1 MVRINSIYGSPRRGS
16 GRISVAGPSLA
27 REAFRP
33 NPSAIMIEEYPNN
46 LFSE

>member
-16 GRISVAGPSLA
+16 QVSVAEPCLA